1 LNASLKT
8 LILCGRFVFGITA
21 ILPLITSAVSGLVHE
36 EHTHDHVVS
45 DIAGI
50 DDALKG
56 PIKMGFLDTSRSQL
70 SFLWETVKEPNI
82 FLPTAFIFL
91 WQATPTS
98 DTAMFFFMT
107 NKLGFGPEFLGRV
120 KLVTAVA
127 SLVGVGVYNSY
138 LKEVPLRR
146 IFLWTTV
153 LGTGLG
159 LTQLVLV
166 TGINQTLGISNEW
179 FAIGDSLVLTVLG
192 QVSFMP
198 VLVLAARLC
207 PPGVEATL
215 FATLMSISNGAGVVG
230 GLLGAELTQF
240 LGVTSENFQNLA
252 LLLLL
257 CNVSSLFPLPF
268 LGLLPTESELKAAV
282 EKAETALTNTE
293 EMKDE

>member
-1 LNASLKT
+1 M
-8 LILCGRFVFGITA
+8 
-21 ILPLITSAVSGLVHE
+21 SAVSGLVHE

-56 PIKMGFLDTSRSQL
+56 PIKMGFLDTSRLQL

-166 TGINQTLGISNEW
+166 MGINQTLGISNEW

-192 QVSFMP
+192 QVLIPASFAM
-198 VLVLAARLC
+198 
-207 PPGVEATL
+207 G
-215 FATLMSISNGAGVVG
+215 FI
-230 GLLGAELTQF
+230 
-240 LGVTSENFQNLA
+240 
-252 LLLLL
+252 
-257 CNVSSLFPLPF
+257 SSLL
-268 LGLLPTESELKAAV
+268 ESASNEIGV
-282 EKAETALTNTE
+282 
-293 EMKDE
+293 

>member
-1 LNASLKT
+1 M
-8 LILCGRFVFGITA
+8 
-21 ILPLITSAVSGLVHE
+21 
-36 EHTHDHVVS
+36 VV
-45 DIAGI
+45 G
-50 DDALKG
+50 
-56 PIKMGFLDTSRSQL
+56 
-70 SFLWETVKEPNI
+70 
-82 FLPTAFIFL
+82 LPTY
-91 WQATPTS
+91 S
-98 DTAMFFFMT
+98 
-107 NKLGFGPEFLGRV
+107 
-120 KLVTAVA
+120 
-127 SLVGVGVYNSY
+127 
-138 LKEVPLRR
+138 
-146 IFLWTTV
+146 V
-153 LGTGLG
+153 LCL
-159 LTQLVLV
+159 QLVLV